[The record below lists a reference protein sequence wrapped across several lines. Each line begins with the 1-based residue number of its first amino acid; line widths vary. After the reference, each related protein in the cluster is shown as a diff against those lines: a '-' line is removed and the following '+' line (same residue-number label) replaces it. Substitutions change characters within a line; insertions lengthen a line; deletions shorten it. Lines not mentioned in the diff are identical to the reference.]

1 VREHPRAHAAGV
13 NVQQQPL
20 LHTPVSSRTS
30 LIVHIRTLLP
40 QRVGPNLVCVELDT
54 VLDLALRN
62 HDMVNAE
69 VVEFLRALGGVSG
82 AEEGQQVGGDAA
94 ASFLV

>member
-1 VREHPRAHAAGV
+1 
-13 NVQQQPL
+13 
-20 LHTPVSSRTS
+20 
-30 LIVHIRTLLP
+30 
-40 QRVGPNLVCVELDT
+40 LVCVELDT

-82 AEEGQQVGGDAA
+82 AEEGQQVEGDAA